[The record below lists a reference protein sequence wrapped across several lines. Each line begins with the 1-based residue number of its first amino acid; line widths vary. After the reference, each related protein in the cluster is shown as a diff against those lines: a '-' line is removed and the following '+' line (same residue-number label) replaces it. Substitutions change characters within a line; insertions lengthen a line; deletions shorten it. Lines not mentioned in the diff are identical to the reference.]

1 MGTSARAGA
10 NAGRPRPMRADARRN
25 FDRLIVAARE
35 AFTEHG
41 PEASLDD
48 IARRAGV
55 GPGTLYRHF
64 PTRLDLLEAVYR
76 DDITRL
82 SDRAHELLAEKP
94 VAEALATWMMEQVD
108 YVLHRRALA
117 VTVKTALDRDSAA
130 MAYCK
135 TKMREAADAVLV
147 RAKDEG
153 LVRPEVAGTDLLRL
167 AHAIGY
173 ASEHAPEDAGRML
186 SYMLDGLRPR
196 QG

>member
-1 MGTSARAGA
+1 
-10 NAGRPRPMRADARRN
+10 MRADARRN

-64 PTRLDLLEAVYR
+64 PARLALLEAVYR

-82 SDRAHELLAEKP
+82 SDRARELLAEKP
-94 VAEALATWMMEQVD
+94 IEEALGTWMLEQVE
-108 YVLHRRALA
+108 YVLYRRALA
-117 VTVKTALDRDSAA
+117 ATLKTALDRDSET

-135 TKMREAADAVLV
+135 TTMREAADAMLV
-147 RAKDEG
+147 RAKEAG
-153 LVRPEVAGTDLLRL
+153 LVRPEVTGSDLLRL
-167 AHAIGY
+167 GHAIGY
-173 ASEHAPEDAGRML
+173 ASEYAPEDAERML

-196 QG
+196 PR

>member
-1 MGTSARAGA
+1 MAASGRSSG
-10 NAGRPRPMRADARRN
+10 NAERSRPMRADARRN

-41 PEASLDD
+41 PEAALDD

-64 PTRLDLLEAVYR
+64 PARLALLEAVYR

-82 SDRAHELLAEKP
+82 SGRAGELLAEKP
-94 VAEALATWMMEQVD
+94 VDEALAAWMLEQVD

-117 VTVKTALDRDSAA
+117 ATLKTALDRDSET

-135 TKMREAADAVLV
+135 ATMREAADIMVA
-147 RAKDEG
+147 RAKEAG
-153 LVRPEVAGTDLLRL
+153 LMRPEVTGADLLRL
-167 AHAIGY
+167 GHAIGY
-173 ASEHAPEDAGRML
+173 ASEYAPEEAGRML
-186 SYMLDGLRPR
+186 SYLLDGLRPR
-196 QG
+196 PT

>member
-1 MGTSARAGA
+1 MATPGRSGE
-10 NAGRPRPMRADARRN
+10 NADRSRPMRADARRN

-64 PTRLDLLEAVYR
+64 PARLALLEAVYR

-82 SDRAHELLAEKP
+82 SDRARELLAEKP
-94 VAEALATWMMEQVD
+94 IEEALGTWMLEQVE
-108 YVLHRRALA
+108 YVLYRRALA
-117 VTVKTALDRDSAA
+117 ATLKTALDRDSET

-135 TKMREAADAVLV
+135 TAMREAADAMLV
-147 RAKDEG
+147 RAKEAG
-153 LVRPEVAGTDLLRL
+153 LVRPEVTGSDLLRL
-167 AHAIGY
+167 GHAIGY
-173 ASEHAPEDAGRML
+173 ASEYAPEDAERML
-186 SYMLDGLRPR
+186 SYMLDGLRPQSR
-196 QG
+196 

>member
-1 MGTSARAGA
+1 MATP
-10 NAGRPRPMRADARRN
+10 GRSSGNVDRSRPMRADARRN

-64 PTRLDLLEAVYR
+64 PARLALLEAVYR

-82 SDRAHELLAEKP
+82 SDRARELLAEKP
-94 VAEALATWMMEQVD
+94 IEEALGTWMLEQVE
-108 YVLHRRALA
+108 YVLYRRALA
-117 VTVKTALDRDSAA
+117 ATLKTALDRDSET

-135 TKMREAADAVLV
+135 TTMREAADAMLV
-147 RAKDEG
+147 RAKEAG
-153 LVRPEVAGTDLLRL
+153 LVRPEVTGSDLLRL
-167 AHAIGY
+167 GHAIGY
-173 ASEHAPEDAGRML
+173 ASEYAPEDAERML

-196 QG
+196 PR